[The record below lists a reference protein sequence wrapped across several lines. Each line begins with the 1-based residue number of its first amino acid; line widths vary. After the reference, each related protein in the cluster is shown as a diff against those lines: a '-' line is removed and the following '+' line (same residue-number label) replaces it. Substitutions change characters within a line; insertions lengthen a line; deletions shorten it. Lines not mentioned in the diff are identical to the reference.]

1 MSSVGTHVKVVF
13 LTYFQAKGL
22 VGKLCLLASVQKSS
36 KIEFY
41 GYFVNKI
48 KMNRNLIIHTILA
61 ILALVLM
68 ITTAVLVP
76 DSPEGCSYA
85 LINFTLIYAF
95 ILQILIML
103 YTLLVVLSNVVKEK
117 YVKIYEFFLIAVNL
131 IFCAWFLLVSFM
143 VKDMCSKENF
153 SHEFVGVF
161 IAQFLL
167 SAMWVVCIYSHTP
180 PTRNY
185 VVMV

>member
-1 MSSVGTHVKVVF
+1 MYCLQERALLVF
-13 LTYFQAKGL
+13 CPTF
-22 VGKLCLLASVQKSS
+22 LASRASVKKSS

-76 DSPEGCSYA
+76 GAPEGCSYA

-117 YVKIYEFFLIAVNL
+117 YVKIYEFFLIAPMA
-131 IFCAWFLLVSFM
+131 IS
-143 VKDMCSKENF
+143 
-153 SHEFVGVF
+153 
-161 IAQFLL
+161 
-167 SAMWVVCIYSHTP
+167 
-180 PTRNY
+180 
-185 VVMV
+185 